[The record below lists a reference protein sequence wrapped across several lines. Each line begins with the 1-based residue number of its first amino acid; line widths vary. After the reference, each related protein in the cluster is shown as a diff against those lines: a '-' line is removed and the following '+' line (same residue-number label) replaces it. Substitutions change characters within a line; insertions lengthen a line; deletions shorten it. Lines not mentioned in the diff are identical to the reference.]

1 MRLALPLTIVVLV
14 FAGLAAGC
22 GGGSSSTDTGSGGGA
37 ASSAAPQSAPPGASS
52 HECGG
57 QELRVT
63 GVACDKARAVLA
75 AWRAA
80 PGCRFQGG
88 ESHASC
94 KVQTYLCI
102 AARQGQEAAVS
113 CSRPG
118 HSILFVPQD

>member
-1 MRLALPLTIVVLV
+1 MRFALPLAIVVLL
-14 FAGLAAGC
+14 AGLAAGC
-22 GGGSSSTDTGSGGGA
+22 GGGSSSTDTGPGGGA
-37 ASSAAPQSAPPGASS
+37 TAPAQAQSAPPGASN

-63 GVACDKARAVLA
+63 GVACDQARAVLA

-80 PGCRFQGG
+80 PGCRIQGG
-88 ESHASC
+88 GSHASC
-94 KVQTYLCI
+94 EVRGYLCI

>member
-1 MRLALPLTIVVLV
+1 MRLALPLVIIVLL
-14 FAGLAAGC
+14 AGLAAGC
-22 GGGSSSTDTGSGGGA
+22 GGGSSSTDTGA
-37 ASSAAPQSAPPGASS
+37 TAPAQTQSAPPGASN

-80 PGCRFQGG
+80 PGCRIQGG
-88 ESHASC
+88 GSHASC
-94 KVQTYLCI
+94 EVRGYLCI
-102 AARQGQEAAVS
+102 AARQGQKAAVS

-118 HSILFVPQD
+118 HSILFVPAD